1 MIDLVISISF
11 SIINLTEFEWQEL
24 QQPAQKIVDDYALH
38 TIPDNFEFTSQH
50 IVTHRDQDLSV
61 FLRYSSKS
69 VEVLFVQ
76 PSLLKKLEIAE
87 ASI

>member
-1 MIDLVISISF
+1 MIDMVISISF
-11 SIINLTEFEWQEL
+11 SIINLTEFEWHEL
-24 QQPAQKIVDDYALH
+24 QQPAQRIVDDYVLH
-38 TIPDNFEFTSQH
+38 TIPDSFDLKSQH

-61 FLRYSSKS
+61 FLRYSGKS
-69 VEVLFVQ
+69 VELLFVQ